1 MVHVAAEQEV
11 TELQRK
17 YLTAVSSE
25 LHAVIPHE
33 LDGPYPLLRYH
44 LGWEEANGAVRE
56 DGGGKALRP
65 VLCLTA
71 AEVAGGDWHQALAA
85 AASLELIHNFS
96 LVHDDIQDGDIE
108 RRHRSTVWSLWGIPK
123 AMTAGNAMRVV
134 ADRTLAMLS
143 NANLPDACVVSASL
157 VLTERYLE
165 MIEGQY
171 QDISFEDA
179 DGVTPKQYLE
189 MVGRKTGAL
198 IDASMYLGAL
208 VATQDTAQ
216 AEAFGWS
223 GRRLGLAFQ
232 IRDDILGIWGDPAET
247 GKAIGAD
254 IRRRKKSLPVVYLLQ
269 KAKGNDKKWLQGL
282 YDADYEMSDADVN
295 RVLEIMERVGAKQ
308 YCQQMAE
315 DQSRQ
320 ADAATEGL
328 PLTPAARDT
337 LRALGEYFVTRE
349 K

>member
-1 MVHVAAEQEV
+1 MVHVAAEREV

-17 YLTAVSSE
+17 YLAAVSSE

-33 LDGPYPLLRYH
+33 LGGPYPLLRYH
-44 LGWEEANGAVRE
+44 LGWEEADGAIRE
-56 DGGGKALRP
+56 NGGGKALRP

-71 AEVAGGDWHQALAA
+71 AEVAGADWHQALAA

-96 LVHDDIQDGDIE
+96 LIHDDIQDGDVE
-108 RRHRSTVWSLWGIPK
+108 RRHRSTVWHLWGIPM
-123 AMTAGNAMRVV
+123 AMTSGNAMRVV

-143 NANLPDACVVSASL
+143 KANLPDACVVDASL

-179 DGVTPKQYLE
+179 DGVTPEQYLE

-208 VATQDTAQ
+208 VATQDASQ
-216 AEAFGWS
+216 AEAFGRS

-269 KAKGNDKKWLQGL
+269 KAKGHDKEWLQGL
-282 YDADYEMSDADVN
+282 YDADDEIGKANVDK
-295 RVLEIMERVGAKQ
+295 VLEIMDKVGAKQ
-308 YCQQMAE
+308 YCQQVAE
-315 DQSRQ
+315 DQTRQ
-320 ADAATEGL
+320 AEAATEGL

>member
-1 MVHVAAEQEV
+1 MVHVTAEREV

-17 YLTAVSSE
+17 YLAAVNSE
-25 LHAVIPHE
+25 LRSVISPAP
-33 LDGPYPLLRYH
+33 DGPYPLLRYH
-44 LGWEEANGAVRE
+44 LGWEEANGTARE
-56 DGGGKALRP
+56 EGGGKALRP

-96 LVHDDIQDGDIE
+96 LIHDDIQDGDVE
-108 RRHRSTVWSLWGIPK
+108 RRHRSTVWSLWDIPR

-143 NANLPDACVVSASL
+143 NAGLPDACVVDASL

-179 DGVTPKQYLE
+179 DGVTPEQYLE

-208 VATQDTAQ
+208 IATQDAAQ
-216 AEAFGWS
+216 AASFGRS

-269 KAKGNDKKWLQGL
+269 KAKGRDKKWLQGL
-282 YDADYEMSDADVN
+282 YDADHEMTDTDVEG
-295 RVLEIMERVGAKQ
+295 VLEVMERVGAME

-320 ADAATEGL
+320 GEAATKGL
-328 PLTPAARDT
+328 PLTSAARDT
-337 LRALGEYFVTRE
+337 LHALGEYFVTRE